1 MGILSLTI
9 KEYEIII
16 NFRTD
21 LTEVSVMLDKITEAE
36 INREMKVISG
46 GSLRDV
52 YGIGCERMV
61 LGIIVEAMLS
71 AGCRKGSI
79 AHVMNEAIDAID
91 ELSVK
96 EFQDINNDYLTQ
108 KYKKSRLIKM

>member
-1 MGILSLTI
+1 
-9 KEYEIII
+9 
-16 NFRTD
+16 
-21 LTEVSVMLDKITEAE
+21 
-36 INREMKVISG
+36 
-46 GSLRDV
+46 
-52 YGIGCERMV
+52 MV
-61 LGIIVEAMLS
+61 LGIIVKAMLS